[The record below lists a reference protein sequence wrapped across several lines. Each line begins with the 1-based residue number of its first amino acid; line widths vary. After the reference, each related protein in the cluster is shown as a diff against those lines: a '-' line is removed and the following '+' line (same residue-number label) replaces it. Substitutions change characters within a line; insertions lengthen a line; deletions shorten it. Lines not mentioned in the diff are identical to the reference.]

1 MARALAGGTGHGTTA
16 LSLAEETIAAR
27 HTRERPIG
35 PPRADQPSGS
45 AGCEKCRPS
54 RHTGTRHIEGQRPL
68 GVAPDREALEQRTH
82 RQRALVA
89 EDWAKA
95 MSTDTM
101 NQPINHGPEPRVDI
115 SQGVQL

>member
-1 MARALAGGTGHGTTA
+1 MEQRLCRW
-16 LSLAEETIAAR
+16 LKRRL
-27 HTRERPIG
+27 RPDTPG
-35 PPRADQPSGS
+35 SGRSDLRRADQPSGS